1 MNKRIT
7 IIGAG
12 PGGYVAAIRAGK
24 MGAKVTLIEKN
35 EIGGVCLNEG
45 CIPTKILN
53 RNAEVIGQVAR
64 AAEFGVVIPE
74 YSLDFGRIM
83 TRKDQIVSR
92 LKSGVSGLLKRAG
105 VEVLRGTAYIESP
118 DRVRVTLADGNEQ
131 TVLCDDLIVAT
142 GSQPFLPPIKGIEHA
157 VTNREVLSLKKI
169 PQSMLV
175 IGGGVI
181 GIELASIFQHFAV
194 DVTVL
199 EMQQQILPPLDADVA
214 AELTRELK
222 KAGVKLHTSCAVEE
236 ITPEAG
242 GFCVRAGDQTFHAEL
257 VLAAIGRRAVLPE
270 GDVALNCEHGA
281 ICTDEYMRTNV
292 PHVYCI
298 GDANGKHQLAHVA
311 SAEALVAV
319 DHIMGGQR
327 KMSYRVVPSVI
338 YSFPEVACVG
348 MKEQEIVGVK
358 KGTFPYA
365 ACGKAMAMGETTGY
379 AKILAEPEYQ
389 ELVGAQIIGQDA
401 AVLIGELC
409 MAMQLEATTREVTET
424 IHAHPSLS
432 EIIMEACEDVDG
444 QAVHK

>member
-1 MNKRIT
+1 MSKHIV

-24 MGAKVTLIEKN
+24 LGAKVTLIEKN

-53 RNAEVIGQVAR
+53 RNAEVIGQVTR

-74 YSLDFGRIM
+74 YSLDFDRIM
-83 TRKDQIVSR
+83 ARKDQIVSR

-105 VEVLRGTAYIESP
+105 VEVIKGTAFIEAA
-118 DRVRVTLADGNEQ
+118 DRVVVTRADGSRQ
-131 TVLCDDLIVAT
+131 TIPCDDLIVAT
-142 GSQPFLPPIKGIEHA
+142 GSQAFLPPIKGIEHT
-157 VTNREVLSLKKI
+157 VTNREILSLKKI
-169 PQSMLV
+169 PRSMVV

-181 GIELASIFQHFAV
+181 GIELASIFQRFST

-199 EMQQQILPPLDADVA
+199 EMQDRILPPLDEDVA
-214 AELTRELK
+214 TELTRELK
-222 KAGVKLHTSCAVEE
+222 KAGVKIHTSCAVEE
-236 ITPEAG
+236 IAPKEG
-242 GFCVRAGDQTFHAEL
+242 GFCVRAGGREFHADI

-270 GDVALNCEHGA
+270 GALALKCEHGA
-281 ICTDEYMRTNV
+281 VCTDEYMRTNI

-348 MKEQEIVGVK
+348 MREQDIPGVK

-365 ACGKAMAMGETTGY
+365 ACGKAMAMGETAGY
-379 AKILAEPEYQ
+379 AKVMAEPTYQ
-389 ELVGAQIIGQDA
+389 EIVGAQIIGQDA

-409 MAMQLEATTREVTET
+409 MAMQLEATTYEVAEM

-432 EIIMEACEDVDG
+432 EILMEACEDVNG
-444 QAVHK
+444 QAIHK